1 MMLRAFKFVFRVV
14 YKEILEEIIKLCKGK
29 LVILLKAIP
38 EILPYTNN
46 KT

>member
-1 MMLRAFKFVFRVV
+1 MMLKSFKFVFRVI

-38 EILPYTNN
+38 
-46 KT
+46 